1 MRMRSGAALIAAWA
15 MAALQ
20 ATAQDAVPEAPVAE
34 AAIEAALEAVIEA
47 TSVEAPPIAAPD
59 GYGLSREHAIEVCY
73 PEGQQQYLARLICP
87 DNSHPAF
94 ERRGSV
100 GPRQPMPDNMSE
112 ETIASLLADLRKSR
126 KREPG
131 EPDHHIVDA
140 YDVVCGEAT
149 TTLYLDMYHCA
160 QDRPVFSPKGFGI
173 ID

>member
-1 MRMRSGAALIAAWA
+1 MRTSIGAALIAASA
-15 MAALQ
+15 IIALPLC
-20 ATAQDAVPEAPVAE
+20 AQDAAPQVPEGPVVKTKAE
-34 AAIEAALEAVIEA
+34 AAPV
-47 TSVEAPPIAAPD
+47 AAPD
-59 GYGLSREHAIEVCY
+59 GYGLSREQAIEVCY

-100 GPRQPMPDNMSE
+100 GPRQPMPQNMSE
-112 ETIASLLADLRKSR
+112 EKIASLLADLRKSR
-126 KREPG
+126 KRKPG

-140 YDVVCGEAT
+140 YNVVCGEAT

-160 QDRPVFSPKGFGI
+160 EDRPVFSPEGFRI

>member
-1 MRMRSGAALIAAWA
+1 MRTRIGAALIAASA
-15 MAALQ
+15 IIALPVN
-20 ATAQDAVPEAPVAE
+20 AQDAAPQVPEVPVVETKAE
-34 AAIEAALEAVIEA
+34 AA
-47 TSVEAPPIAAPD
+47 PAAPD
-59 GYGLSREHAIEVCY
+59 GYGLSREQAIEVCY
-73 PEGQQQYLARLICP
+73 PEGQQRYLARLICP
-87 DNSHPAF
+87 DSSHPTF

-100 GPRQPMPDNMSE
+100 GPRQPMPENMSD

-140 YDVVCGEAT
+140 YEVVCGEVA

-160 QDRPVFSPKGFGI
+160 QDRPVFSPEGFGI

>member
-1 MRMRSGAALIAAWA
+1 MRTSIGAALIAASA
-15 MAALQ
+15 IIALPVS
-20 ATAQDAVPEAPVAE
+20 AQDAASQVPEVPVVETTVEAAPV
-34 AAIEAALEAVIEA
+34 
-47 TSVEAPPIAAPD
+47 AAPD
-59 GYGLSREHAIEVCY
+59 GYGLSREQAIEVCY

-100 GPRQPMPDNMSE
+100 GPRQPMPENMSE
-112 ETIASLLADLRKSR
+112 EKIAALLADLRKSR

-140 YDVVCGEAT
+140 YNVVCGEAT